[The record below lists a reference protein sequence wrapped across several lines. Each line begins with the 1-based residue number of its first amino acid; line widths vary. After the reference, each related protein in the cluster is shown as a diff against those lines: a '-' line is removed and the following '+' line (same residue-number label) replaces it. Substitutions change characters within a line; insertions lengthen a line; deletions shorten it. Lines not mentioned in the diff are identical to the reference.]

1 MSKLIY
7 SDLGRK
13 SYESALVIQRR
24 LLEEVKADENS
35 PAYLLLLEHDP
46 PVITLGRSAE
56 SEHLLA
62 SPERLEREGVEVHK
76 SARGGDVTYH
86 GPGQLVGYP
95 IMQVASRGRSVHGYV
110 RDLEEVLIRLLGRFG
125 LKGRRRK
132 GLTGVWVGD
141 EKIAAIGVAVSR
153 WVAWH
158 GFALNVSTDLS
169 HFDFIVPCGIDGC
182 KVTSMEKLLASE
194 VSIQEVKQQ
203 LVECLV
209 EVFGFEP
216 VGWNGAKRSP
226 TSISTPSQPTSR
238 GRFPVWLRRRIPPAG
253 RSAEVRRLL
262 ADLKLETVCSSAN
275 CPNMSECFGRGTA
288 TFMILGNT
296 CTRSCRFCAVPTG
309 KPAMPRDDEPAAVA
323 EASERLGLKHVVIT
337 SVTRDDL
344 PDGGAGHFAKTIR
357 AVQARLSQTTIEVL
371 TPDFGGDEAA
381 IDTVLAARPDVFNHN
396 IETVPRLYS
405 HVRPQARYKR
415 SLDVLKYA
423 SSRLARGGAGRLGQS
438 GAESHLP
445 YANEQNAEQRWD
457 SASLRPSLRK
467 LFTKS
472 GLMVGLGETIDE
484 IRDVMRD
491 LRKAGCNILTIG
503 QYLAPSPEHVPIAR
517 FVEPSEF
524 DAMRTEALAMGFTAV
539 AAGPFVRSS
548 YRAEEVL
555 KKQAAL

>member
-7 SDLGRK
+7 SDLGRE
-13 SYESALVIQRR
+13 SYESALAIQRR

-46 PVITLGRSAE
+46 PVITLGRSAG
-56 SEHLLA
+56 SEHILA
-62 SPERLEREGVEVHK
+62 SQEQLSREGIEVRE

-95 IMQVASRGRSVHGYV
+95 IIRLTRSGRTVRGYV
-110 RDLEEVLIRLLGRFG
+110 RSLEEVIIRLLGRFG
-125 LKGRRRK
+125 LSARRRE

-158 GFALNVSTDLS
+158 GFALNVSMDLS

-182 KVTSMEKLLASE
+182 KVTSMERLLASE
-194 VSIQEVKQQ
+194 VSIQEVKKQ
-203 LVECLV
+203 LVECMA

-216 VGWNGAKRSP
+216 VGWAGGP
-226 TSISTPSQPTSR
+226 PSLCQRTKVGLRPSLQNQGGPPAQPTVPSHR
-238 GRFPVWLRRRIPPAG
+238 GRFPAWLRRRIPPAG
-253 RSAEVRRLL
+253 RSGEVRRLL

-288 TFMILGNT
+288 TFMILGST

-309 KPAMPRDDEPAAVA
+309 KPTQPREDEPAAVA

-344 PDGGAGHFAKTIR
+344 SDGGAGHFAKTIR
-357 AVQARLSQTTIEVL
+357 AVQTRLPQTTIEVL

-381 IDTVLAARPDVFNHN
+381 IDTVLSAGPDVFNHN

-415 SLDVLKYA
+415 SLQVLKYA
-423 SSRLARGGAGRLGQS
+423 TCRLGRQ
-438 GAESHLP
+438 AHLP
-445 YANEQNAEQRWD
+445 YANEQRW
-457 SASLRPSLRK
+457 ASGPAYRLL
-467 LFTKS
+467 TKS
-472 GLMVGLGETIDE
+472 GLMVGLGETNDE

-491 LRKAGCNILTIG
+491 LREAGCDILTIG
-503 QYLAPSPEHVPIAR
+503 QYLAPSSEHVPIER

-524 DAMRTEALAMGFTAV
+524 DALRTDALEMGFSAV
-539 AAGPFVRSS
+539 AVGPFVRSS
-548 YRAEEVL
+548 YRAEEVF
-555 KKQAAL
+555 KKQAVL